1 MIKKSIMFLT
11 FVIFL
16 STFILAESINIE
28 FPLGKNFKAG
38 ENITLKISI
47 FDEQNNP
54 IDGNIEL
61 TLEDAEKRKKI
72 EKTIPSKKIVEID
85 LEEGGEIHRF
95 WTVTAKYQDIETSEI
110 FTIEMEELAE
120 FEIHDNLLTI
130 TNIGNTK
137 YTRTVKILIGDTL
150 EIKELN
156 LDIGKSIAFRL
167 IAPEGDYEVKVTDG
181 RTSIQRSNVALTG
194 NVVGIIDERLVGGNT
209 LTGGIKPEDDF
220 SLNYL
225 RKNKFVYVFI
235 LAIFGAMILLAIER
249 NYRKKAKA

>member
-28 FPLGKNFKAG
+28 FPLGENFKAG

-54 IDGNIEL
+54 LDGNIEL
-61 TLEDAEKRKKI
+61 TLVDAEKRKKI
-72 EKTIPSKKIVEID
+72 EKTIPSKEIVEID
-85 LEEGGEIHRF
+85 LGEGAIHGF
-95 WTVTAKYQDIETSEI
+95 WTVTAKYQDTETIEI
-110 FTIEMEELAE
+110 FTVEIEELAK
-120 FEIHDNLLTI
+120 FEIHDDVLTI
-130 TNIGNTK
+130 TNIGNTRYAK
-137 YTRTVKILIGDTL
+137 TVQIVIGNTVG
-150 EIKELN
+150 IKEPKLN
-156 LDIGKSIAFRL
+156 VGESVEYRL
-167 IAPEGDYEVKVTDG
+167 IAPEGDYEVRITDG
-181 RTSIQRSNVALTG
+181 RTSIQRNNVALTG